1 MQLEITYIIITKTFT
16 TSNQRTLSMY
26 YSRAI
31 HYYHESMIQINTS
44 YGTFIGGI
52 PALKQK
58 SDWQQIADILI
69 CDIPNVVAFIH
80 NKLW

>member
-1 MQLEITYIIITKTFT
+1 MHIINVLLK
-16 TSNQRTLSMY
+16 SNSLLPWVHDTNQY
-26 YSRAI
+26 V
-31 HYYHESMIQINTS
+31 
-44 YGTFIGGI
+44 YGTCIGGI

-80 NKLW
+80 NKLWYILQINNIFASSKMFG